1 MKSHN
6 FTENKLQMK
15 TRISLLCLCIT
26 LFFNLNNTN
35 AQCTWQTVLA
45 DDFEYTTPI
54 IGIIM
59 GTTFHT
65 SPQTFAAHAG
75 ARSMYMN
82 FVDCNGG
89 VGTCAG
95 AKVYE
100 RSFTVCQNMP
110 HRFSMWLT
118 TTFNAPQS
126 NMKMVIRDAN
136 GVVLDSII
144 SVVAPLNP
152 SWIQYTSASFIST
165 TPNILFEMYTNI
177 DGGNGNDLSVDDFKF
192 EKCIS
197 VSSSRA
203 YSVCA
208 NVDSVNLFSSLTNNP
223 VSNGTWTGPSVLTNG
238 YWGTYS
244 LGLNTPG
251 TYFYSSTP
259 YGTAVGCPSRIDT
272 VVAISSAIPV
282 VNLPNDTL
290 LCTTQFI
297 SLNAGAAGITSY
309 LWSTNATTSNIIAS
323 SSTNSNLSYSVIVTN
338 QAGCT
343 GSDTINIS
351 FIVCSGID
359 DEGQEIEMSIFPNP
373 SSDFIQ
379 LQLSDPIKN
388 ELNFLLM
395 DVLGKVV
402 MNEKISAQQEQFS
415 VKEFPNGMY
424 QYSLMDEKV
433 VKATGKLMIQ
443 R

>member
-6 FTENKLQMK
+6 FTGNKPLMK
-15 TRISLLCLCIT
+15 TRISLLCIILCI
-26 LFFNLNNTN
+26 NLKNTN
-35 AQCTWQTVLA
+35 AQCTWQTVLS

-65 SPQTFAAHAG
+65 SPQNFAAHTG

-136 GVVLDSII
+136 GVVLDSTI

-152 SWIQYTSASFIST
+152 SWIQYTSASIIST

-192 EKCIS
+192 EKCVS

-203 YSVCA
+203 VSICA
-208 NVDSVNLFSSLTNNP
+208 NLDSVNLYSSLTNNP
-223 VSNGTWTGPSVLTNG
+223 VNSGTWSGPSVLSNG
-238 YWGTYS
+238 YWGTYTNGTS
-244 LGLNTPG
+244 TPG
-251 TYFYSSTP
+251 TYLYSSIP

-272 VVAISSAIPV
+272 VVAIPSAIPV
-282 VNLPNDTL
+282 VNLPNDTS
-290 LCTTQFI
+290 LCTTQFL

-323 SSTNSNLSYSVIVTN
+323 SSTNANLSYSVTVTN

-343 GSDTINIS
+343 GTDTINIS
-351 FIVCSGID
+351 FIICSGLD

-379 LQLSDPIKN
+379 LQMSDPIKN

-395 DVLGKVV
+395 DVQGKVV
-402 MNEKISAQQEQFS
+402 MNETISAQQVQFS
-415 VKEFPNGMY
+415 VKDFPIGMY
-424 QYSLMDEKV
+424 QYRLTEKNV